1 MATAAPLGGEESE
14 RGERAGRQAGWRM
27 EGEEAATGV
36 QGSWGREDVRHMR
49 RRAGKFGLG
58 EMGEER
64 GGWAESGLGV
74 ERGGREEEERD
85 QRGGG
90 GRTRELV

>member
-1 MATAAPLGGEESE
+1 
-14 RGERAGRQAGWRM
+14 M

-58 EMGEER
+58 GMGEER
-64 GGWAESGLGV
+64 GGGRSQGWGLN
-74 ERGGREEEERD
+74 EEGGGGERD
-85 QRGGG
+85 QREGR